1 MQQVGGM
8 MVGWEDGRIIS
19 ILSTIRKK
27 VYTIDVKGAELM
39 QFLVILAV
47 LVPAVW
53 YYAALGKRISAEEKK
68 AGRDL
73 TNEINP
79 FTG

>member
-1 MQQVGGM
+1 
-8 MVGWEDGRIIS
+8 
-19 ILSTIRKK
+19 
-27 VYTIDVKGAELM
+27 VKGAELM

-79 FTG
+79 FTGGK

>member
-1 MQQVGGM
+1 MEKYV
-8 MVGWEDGRIIS
+8 IIS
-19 ILSTIRKK
+19 VRMELIIMTALISIGILLLT
-27 VYTIDVKGAELM
+27 
-39 QFLVILAV
+39 V
-47 LVPAVW
+47 LPMAW

-79 FTG
+79 FTGGR

>member
-1 MQQVGGM
+1 
-8 MVGWEDGRIIS
+8 
-19 ILSTIRKK
+19 
-27 VYTIDVKGAELM
+27 M
-39 QFLVILAV
+39 QFLFILAV

-68 AGRDL
+68 AERDL

-79 FTG
+79 FTGGK

>member
-1 MQQVGGM
+1 
-8 MVGWEDGRIIS
+8 
-19 ILSTIRKK
+19 
-27 VYTIDVKGAELM
+27 M
-39 QFLVILAV
+39 QFLFILAV

-73 TNEINP
+73 TNEKITFNP
-79 FTG
+79 LQAIQGAY

>member
-1 MQQVGGM
+1 M
-8 MVGWEDGRIIS
+8 MVGWEDHIHP
-19 ILSTIRKK
+19 LYDQEK

-79 FTG
+79 FTGGK